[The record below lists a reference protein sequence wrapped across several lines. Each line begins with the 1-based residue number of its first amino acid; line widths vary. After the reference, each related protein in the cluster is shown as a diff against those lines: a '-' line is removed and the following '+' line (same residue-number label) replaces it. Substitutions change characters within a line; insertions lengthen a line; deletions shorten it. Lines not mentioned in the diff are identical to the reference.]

1 MTAHSMNRAT
11 ALAPEFIPLA
21 PETDAASLDQQFS
34 DQLAILIPMLRRFA
48 RRLCGQQALAEDLTQ
63 EAVMRSWTAR
73 ASFTPDS
80 DLRAWVCVILRN
92 CFYTTLR
99 RERRSSTWDPELAD
113 HVLMVRPA
121 QEDSLMLDDVIEAMH
136 HLSSGQR
143 EVLMMVGVEGLTYE
157 EAATRCGC
165 ALGTIKS
172 RMARGRRA
180 IAVVIDGPAD
190 EVLFQRCARRNIGF
204 DTLSRKEP

>member
-1 MTAHSMNRAT
+1 MTAQSQNRVA
-11 ALAPEFIPLA
+11 ALASEA
-21 PETDAASLDQQFS
+21 DAVDLDQQFA

-92 CFYTTLR
+92 CFYTSLR
-99 RERRSSTWDPELAD
+99 RERRSSRWDPDLAD

-121 QEDSLMLDDVIEAMH
+121 QEDALLLGDAMEAMD

-157 EAATRCGC
+157 EAAARCGC

-180 IAVVIDGPAD
+180 IAVVIDGPGD
-190 EVLFQRCARRNIGF
+190 DVMFQRCPKRNIGF
-204 DTLSRKEP
+204 DTLSRKGS